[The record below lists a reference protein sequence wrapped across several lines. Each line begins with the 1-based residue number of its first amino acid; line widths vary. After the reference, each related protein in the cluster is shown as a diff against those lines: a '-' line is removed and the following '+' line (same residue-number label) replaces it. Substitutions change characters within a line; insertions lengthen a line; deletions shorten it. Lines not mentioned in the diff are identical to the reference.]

1 MPMNIHLQY
10 FSLFRDARGCA
21 DETLRTSAGTPAD
34 LFREL
39 DLEKVYPLDP
49 RRLRVAV
56 NDEFASWETSL
67 SEGDRV
73 VFIAPVAGG

>member
-1 MPMNIHLQY
+1 MNIHLQY
-10 FSLFRDARGCA
+10 FSVFRDARGCS
-21 DETLRTSAGTPAD
+21 DETLVTSSATPAD

-39 DLEKVYPLDP
+39 DLEEVYPLDP

-56 NDEFASWETSL
+56 NDDFVSWETNL